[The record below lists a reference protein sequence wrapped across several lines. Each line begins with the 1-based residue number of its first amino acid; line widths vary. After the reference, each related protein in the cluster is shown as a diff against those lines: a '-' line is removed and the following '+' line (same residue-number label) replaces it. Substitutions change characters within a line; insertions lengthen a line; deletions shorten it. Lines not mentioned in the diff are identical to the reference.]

1 MEFGKIEYKC
11 AVLNNGSR
19 SVRKLKLTLIGLE
32 DKDLFLKKGVRAL
45 RLNRIMR
52 LTREAE
58 QQGCLLSYEDLSAL
72 LLTSL
77 ATLKRDVSFLDKC
90 GYFVNLKGRRK
101 NGDCRKRPDSDLA
114 GAGAVTNVMHMI
126 RAEQQA

>member
-11 AVLNNGSR
+11 ALLNNGSR
-19 SVRKLKLTLIGLE
+19 SVKKLKLTLIGLE

-52 LTREAE
+52 LTKEAE

-77 ATLKRDVSFLDKC
+77 ATLKRDVSFLDKW
-90 GYFVNLKGRRK
+90 GQAVNLKGRRK
-101 NGDCRKRPDSDLA
+101 TGNAWKAPKSDPT
-114 GAGAVTNVMHMI
+114 GAGDGANVMHLAG
-126 RAEQQA
+126 AEQQA